1 MVRTQLSL
9 LRAYVQSLVGEL
21 RYHKPL
27 STAKKKERNTMKQ
40 ETIENHPTGKP
51 ARVDQKLTADNLN
64 CP

>member
-1 MVRTQLSL
+1 MRNALPVPWLGLSL
-9 LRAYVQSLVGEL
+9 LLRPRSIPGRGL

-51 ARVDQKLTADNLN
+51 AESWPEVDR
-64 CP
+64 